1 MVRPS
6 MNLNPT
12 RNPSLRGTDSDA
24 LMKMTLGPGVMV
36 AAAFVGPGTVTTASV
51 AGASSGI
58 SLLWAVAISVLATIV
73 LQELSIRSALST
85 DQDLAPLIR
94 QFGDD
99 RGWAVPVAILILC
112 SVGLG
117 NAVYQSGNLVGAALG
132 LSGATPISFIAAVLA
147 AGTFA
152 AVLIV
157 IDRYR
162 LLERIML
169 ILVGL
174 MTGVL
179 IGLAVACLPEL
190 MAAHRQVLDTAQNLD
205 VTLVLAL
212 IGTTVVPYNLF
223 LHATAVRRRWSG
235 MALTDALRQARRE
248 SVFAISMGG
257 VVTAAIM
264 IVATVVIA
272 GDTSRPALEALQ
284 MGIDQRFPGAGRW
297 AIGMGLFAAGL
308 TSAIAA
314 PVAAG
319 WAVCGVMGWDSSSG
333 SKAFKGVALAVLAV
347 GLSFALVSARPV
359 ALIVLAQATNAVL
372 LPFVALVLLA
382 IVNSPLIP
390 GDYRNG
396 PQQNLMVMGVT
407 AIVITLA
414 TIKLFSVFA

>member
-1 MVRPS
+1 
-6 MNLNPT
+6 
-12 RNPSLRGTDSDA
+12 
-24 LMKMTLGPGVMV
+24 MKMTLGPGVMV

-117 NAVYQSGNLVGAALG
+117 NAAYQSGNLVGAALG

-284 MGIDQRFPGAGRW
+284 TGIDQRFPGAGRW

-347 GLSFALVSARPV
+347 GLSFALFSARPV

-396 PQQNLMVMGVT
+396 PRQNLMVMGVI
-407 AIVITLA
+407 AVVITLA

>member
-1 MVRPS
+1 
-6 MNLNPT
+6 
-12 RNPSLRGTDSDA
+12 
-24 LMKMTLGPGVMV
+24 MKMTLGPGVMV

-117 NAVYQSGNLVGAALG
+117 NAAYQSGNLVGAALG
-132 LSGATPISFIAAVLA
+132 LSGATPISFIAAVLG

-235 MALTDALRQARRE
+235 MALPEALREARRE
-248 SVFAISMGG
+248 SVIAISMGG
-257 VVTAAIM
+257 LVTAAIM
-264 IVATVVIA
+264 VVATVVIA

-284 MGIDQRFPGAGRW
+284 TGIDQRFPGAGRW
-297 AIGMGLFAAGL
+297 AIGTGLFAAGL

-347 GLSFALVSARPV
+347 GLSFALFSARPV

-396 PQQNLMVMGVT
+396 PRQNLMVMGVI
-407 AIVITLA
+407 AVVITLA
-414 TIKLFSVFA
+414 TIKLFSIFA

>member
-1 MVRPS
+1 
-6 MNLNPT
+6 
-12 RNPSLRGTDSDA
+12 
-24 LMKMTLGPGVMV
+24 MKMTLGPGVMV

-51 AGASSGI
+51 AGANSGI

-99 RGWAVPVAILILC
+99 RGWAVPVALLILC

-117 NAVYQSGNLVGAALG
+117 NAAYQSGNLVGAALG

-147 AGTFA
+147 AATFA

-174 MTGVL
+174 MTGLL

-190 MAAHRQVLDTAQNLD
+190 MAAHRQVLDTAQSLD

-235 MALTDALRQARRE
+235 VDLPDALREARME

-333 SKAFKGVALAVLAV
+333 SKAFKGVALAVLGV
-347 GLSFALVSARPV
+347 GMTFALFASRPV

-396 PQQNLMVMGVT
+396 SRQNLMAAGVI
-407 AIVITLA
+407 AVVITLA
-414 TIKLFSVFA
+414 TRKLFSVFA